1 MKTNKPNP
9 ANMKKL
15 LLFIALGLSASV
27 ASAQCTPD
35 MSVAGDAGI
44 HPDSATNFMP
54 AYVGTPYNQVVTA
67 VVPADTCA
75 QILPLPFPC
84 TTLSFDYIEVTSV
97 TGLPTGFTFT
107 CAPANC
113 QFMGNTID
121 CAIISGTAQ
130 PGQEGVYPLV
140 FNLDAYVGGLGVPNS
155 FTLTYYRIVVN
166 PAVGTIELSQDAFA
180 VSQNQ
185 PNPFD
190 ESTLIELETSVSG
203 LVQFE
208 VFNLIGQPVHTRTV
222 SVQKGKNQ
230 IRFEAGDLPA
240 GTYMYKVSDG
250 KRSTTKRMVVTR

>member
-1 MKTNKPNP
+1 
-9 ANMKKL
+9 
-15 LLFIALGLSASV
+15 
-27 ASAQCTPD
+27 
-35 MSVAGDAGI
+35 
-44 HPDSATNFMP
+44 
-54 AYVGTPYNQVVTA
+54 
-67 VVPADTCA
+67 
-75 QILPLPFPC
+75 
-84 TTLSFDYIEVTSV
+84 
-97 TGLPTGFTFT
+97 
-107 CAPANC
+107 
-113 QFMGNTID
+113 MGNTID

-222 SVQKGKNQ
+222 SVQKHAPFLYRKVKT
-230 IRFEAGDLPA
+230 RF
-240 GTYMYKVSDG
+240 VS
-250 KRSTTKRMVVTR
+250 KQVIFLQERICTKCPTENAAPQKEWS